1 MYEPVSYG
9 YNKALPMEEA
19 IDEYGGKGRVRR
31 AFTYKAL
38 NRLIQGSSADQ
49 TKKAMVECYKEGLC
63 PMLTVH
69 DELCFN
75 IKKQE
80 EVEKIKDIMS
90 NCVPNLKI
98 PFEVDAELGENWG
111 EVG

>member
-1 MYEPVSYG
+1 MQLKE
-9 YNKALPMEEA
+9 ALEH
-19 IDEYGGKGRVRR
+19 YGGKGMIRR

-49 TKKAMVECYKEGLC
+49 TKKAMAVCYSENLT

-69 DELCFN
+69 DELCFSVN
-75 IKKQE
+75 SREQS
-80 EVEKIKDIMS
+80 EKIVEIMK
-90 NCVPNLKI
+90 NCVPDLKV
-98 PFEVDAELGENWG
+98 PFDVDAELGDNWG